1 MGLVELHPGFEVDPD
16 AVIFTAINHRIT
28 VTLMRPRKGG
38 VCRGQVAL
46 ELLIGLEGCAPR
58 VYQIV
63 SGLPEGFEHRA
74 IAVEIVGDSY
84 SWQVVKEFDRA
95 FYLRFIRLL
104 GGIRAAHEK
113 GFVHGNLMDS
123 FIRVKR
129 DDPSVVAIVGWSSMN
144 TVFDPYTDEP
154 TQRHDLPRACAR
166 LYEC

>member
-28 VTLMRPRKGG
+28 VKLMRPRKGG

-74 IAVEIVGDSY
+74 IVFVAGRE
-84 SWQVVKEFDRA
+84 R
-95 FYLRFIRLL
+95 IRQSVLSPVHSL
-104 GGIRAAHEK
+104 ARWHQSCPRKGICSR
-113 GFVHGNLMDS
+113 
-123 FIRVKR
+123 
-129 DDPSVVAIVGWSSMN
+129 
-144 TVFDPYTDEP
+144 
-154 TQRHDLPRACAR
+154 
-166 LYEC
+166 